1 MPVVVVVVVSFL
13 TCLLE
18 SKSVLQESTLAVC
31 KGFIFHPGWGC
42 AQAAAAQGPGG
53 SCSAEC
59 SYTGQV
65 LLPESHFL
73 PSHIAPITARLTLGT
88 GFLN

>member
-1 MPVVVVVVVSFL
+1 MPVVVVVAVSFL
-13 TCLLE
+13 TYFLE
-18 SKSVLQESTLAVC
+18 SKSVLQEFILAVC
-31 KGFIFHPGWGC
+31 EGFIFPAGWGC

-73 PSHIAPITARLTLGT
+73 PSHIALITARLTLWT

>member
-1 MPVVVVVVVSFL
+1 MPVVVVVAVSFL

-18 SKSVLQESTLAVC
+18 SKSVVQESILAVC
-31 KGFIFHPGWGC
+31 KDFIFHPGWGR

-53 SCSAEC
+53 NCSAEC

-73 PSHIAPITARLTLGT
+73 PSHIVLITARLTLWT
-88 GFLN
+88 GF